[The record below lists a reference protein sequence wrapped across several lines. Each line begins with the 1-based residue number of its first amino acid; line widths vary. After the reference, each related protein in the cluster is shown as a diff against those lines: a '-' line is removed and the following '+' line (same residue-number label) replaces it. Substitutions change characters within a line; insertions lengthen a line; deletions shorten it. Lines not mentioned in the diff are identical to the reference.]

1 MQSVINLY
9 SARDSFLESC
19 IYAVDDILSE
29 AYKNKNTS
37 DKATIISNINEEG
50 ITESY
55 IFDFNKHDIDISYA
69 SIKVEITIFDSAGD
83 LVELKCLSEYNPDEH
98 IYKFAII
105 DLY

>member
-19 IYAVDDILSE
+19 KYAVDDILSE
-29 AYKNKNTS
+29 AYRNYSYS
-37 DKATIISNINEEG
+37 DKATIIPVISEEDM
-50 ITESY
+50 TTAWL
-55 IFDFNKHDIDISYA
+55 FDFNKVIDDMSLA
-69 SIKVEITIFDSAGD
+69 SIKLEMTVLDNAND

-98 IYKFAII
+98 IFKLQII

>member
-19 IYAVDDILSE
+19 KYAIDDILSE

-55 IFDFNKHDIDISYA
+55 IFDFNTIEADIVLA
-69 SIKVEITIFDSAGD
+69 SIKIEITVLDNAGD

>member
-1 MQSVINLY
+1 MQSVNNLY
-9 SARDSFLESC
+9 SARDRFLESC
-19 IYAVDDILSE
+19 NFAVSDILSE

>member
-1 MQSVINLY
+1 MQPIINLY
-9 SARDSFLESC
+9 AARDRFLESC
-19 IYAVDDILSE
+19 NFAVSDILSE

-55 IFDFNKHDIDISYA
+55 IFDFNTIEADIVLA
-69 SIKVEITIFDSAGD
+69 SIKIEITVLDNAGD

>member
-1 MQSVINLY
+1 MQSVNNLY
-9 SARDSFLESC
+9 SARDRFLEAC
-19 IYAVDDILSE
+19 NFAVSDILSE

-55 IFDFNKHDIDISYA
+55 TFDFNTVEADIVLA
-69 SIKVEITIFDSAGD
+69 SIKLEITVLDNAGD

>member
-9 SARDSFLESC
+9 SARARFLESC
-19 IYAVDDILSE
+19 KYAIEDILSE

-37 DKATIISNINEEG
+37 DKADIISNINEEG

-55 IFDFNKHDIDISYA
+55 TFDFKTVVADIVLA
-69 SIKVEITIFDSAGD
+69 SIKLEITVLDNAGN

>member
-9 SARDSFLESC
+9 SARDRFLESC
-19 IYAVDDILSE
+19 NFAVSDILSE
-29 AYKNKNTS
+29 AYRNYSKS
-37 DKATIISNINEEG
+37 DKATIIPVISEEDM
-50 ITESY
+50 TTAW
-55 IFDFNKHDIDISYA
+55 IFDFNTVIADIVLA
-69 SIKVEITIFDSAGD
+69 SIKLEITVLDNAGD

>member
-9 SARDSFLESC
+9 SARDRFLESC
-19 IYAVDDILSE
+19 NFAVSDILSE
-29 AYKNKNTS
+29 AYRNYSKS
-37 DKATIISNINEEG
+37 DKATIIPVISEEDM
-50 ITESY
+50 TTAW
-55 IFDFNKHDIDISYA
+55 IFDFNTIEADIVLA
-69 SIKVEITIFDSAGD
+69 SIKLEMTVLDNAGD

>member
-19 IYAVDDILSE
+19 NFAVSDILSE
-29 AYKNKNTS
+29 AYRNYSSS
-37 DKATIISNINEEG
+37 DKATIIPVISEEG
-50 ITESY
+50 MTTAW
-55 IFDFNKHDIDISYA
+55 IFDFNTIVADIVLA
-69 SIKVEITIFDSAGD
+69 SIKLEITVLDNAGD

>member
-9 SARDSFLESC
+9 SARDRFLESC
-19 IYAVDDILSE
+19 NFAVSDILSE

-37 DKATIISNINEEG
+37 DKATIIPVISEEG
-50 ITESY
+50 MTTAW
-55 IFDFNKHDIDISYA
+55 IFDFNTADMDLA
-69 SIKVEITIFDSAGD
+69 SIKLEMTVLDNAGD